1 MTQTIQQVKKTALI
15 RIVDDDEA
23 HCDAMKFMLES
34 RGWRVKC
41 FDSAELFLVNDVAS
55 VPGCLILDVHMP
67 KMSGLELQNRLKETH
82 AQIPVIFLTG
92 YGDVDMAVHA
102 MHEGAADF
110 FQKPV
115 KTERLVAAVEKAAH
129 ASVTLLLPFLLMTQ
143 EQARAKLAVLSP
155 REVQVAKLA
164 ALKLSS
170 PVIGERLGISERTAE
185 AHMSSAFK
193 KLGLHASGELAE
205 LLEIAE
211 I

>member
-1 MTQTIQQVKKTALI
+1 
-15 RIVDDDEA
+15 
-23 HCDAMKFMLES
+23 
-34 RGWRVKC
+34 
-41 FDSAELFLVNDVAS
+41 
-55 VPGCLILDVHMP
+55 MP

-129 ASVTLLLPFLLMTQ
+129 ASVTLLLPFLLMTR

>member
-1 MTQTIQQVKKTALI
+1 M
-15 RIVDDDEA
+15 
-23 HCDAMKFMLES
+23 
-34 RGWRVKC
+34 
-41 FDSAELFLVNDVAS
+41 
-55 VPGCLILDVHMP
+55 
-67 KMSGLELQNRLKETH
+67 
-82 AQIPVIFLTG
+82 
-92 YGDVDMAVHA
+92 
-102 MHEGAADF
+102 
-110 FQKPV
+110 
-115 KTERLVAAVEKAAH
+115 
-129 ASVTLLLPFLLMTQ
+129 TLLLPFLLMTQ

>member
-1 MTQTIQQVKKTALI
+1 M
-15 RIVDDDEA
+15 
-23 HCDAMKFMLES
+23 
-34 RGWRVKC
+34 
-41 FDSAELFLVNDVAS
+41 
-55 VPGCLILDVHMP
+55 
-67 KMSGLELQNRLKETH
+67 
-82 AQIPVIFLTG
+82 IPSS
-92 YGDVDMAVHA
+92 DVDIVIVYNEDLLDKVVNILMDIPWVRT
-102 MHEGAADF
+102 
-110 FQKPV
+110 V
-115 KTERLVAAVEKAAH
+115 KVWDRNRTESQHIKGSVQVVKAEIDPT
-129 ASVTLLLPFLLMTQ
+129 VMTQ